1 MKILKI
7 IGSTQDHAYIGD
19 GDISPTITSAMGMG
33 GGYVPMLIFEE
44 SDG

>member
-33 GGYVPMLIFEE
+33 GGHVPMVVVTEDE
-44 SDG
+44 